1 MLSKLGAGRG
11 KDIRYVEAAVRHEI
25 VSVAELK
32 SMLKLMPETVS
43 WDPHRNPREIAAA
56 ALDGIEER
64 FSHLT

>member
-1 MLSKLGAGRG
+1 MLSKLGAGRE

-56 ALDGIEER
+56 ALDGIKER
-64 FSHLT
+64 LSHLT